1 MQEGTNIIP
10 DHSQVTWDL
19 FDADCPTRKLLDRVG
34 DKWSVLVLLLL
45 GESALRYHELKRKI
59 AGISPK
65 MLSQTLRNHE
75 RDGLLERKVHPA
87 AQIEVSYS
95 ITALG
100 RELLAA
106 LRGLIVWADLRMAD
120 VAKSQAAYDRKQQD

>member
-1 MQEGTNIIP
+1 MIP

-34 DKWSVLVLLLL
+34 DKWSVLILLLL
-45 GESALRYHELKRKI
+45 GESDLRYHELKRKI
-59 AGISPK
+59 SGISPK

-75 RDGLLERKVHPA
+75 RDGLLMRNVSHA

-95 ITALG
+95 ITPLG
-100 RELLAA
+100 RELLAV
-106 LRGLIVWADLRMAD
+106 LQPLSDWANRRMAEI
-120 VAKSQAAYDRKQQD
+120 VASGAIYDRKQKT